1 MSNISGRGSAQRGI
15 MTKFIFSRRLI
26 ALAGLILVTLA
37 LAGCFDNE
45 PEQRKAFVSFLQTR
59 IIDKPGLHIPIMSEK
74 DLTELGPYA
83 DQYRILN
90 GFHHSLDKAIST
102 DLVRAMSIGQPR
114 SLEELRNNRALL
126 PVLIDGMTKMKNE
139 LDAAEAQADAAH
151 AALKQPPDLKV
162 VYDNA
167 YRRMVTI
174 PAGVFR
180 EIVPMTLN
188 MLPAVN
194 ELATYLDQ
202 HRDTIVFNAG
212 TPVVKDPAVRTKLAA
227 LMQSTAKAT
236 EAVDKGKRKLRA
248 MAEGR

>member
-1 MSNISGRGSAQRGI
+1 
-15 MTKFIFSRRLI
+15 MTKFVFSRRLI
-26 ALAGLILVTLA
+26 ALAGLFFVALS

-45 PEQRKAFVSFLQTR
+45 PEQRRAFIVFLQTR

-74 DLTELGPYA
+74 DIAELGPYA
-83 DQYRILN
+83 DQYRIMN

-102 DLVRAMSIGQPR
+102 DLTRALTIGQPR

-126 PVLIDGMTKMKNE
+126 PVLIEGMAKMKTE

-180 EIVPMTLN
+180 ELVPMTLN
-188 MLPAVN
+188 LLPAIN
-194 ELATYLDQ
+194 ELATYLDE

-212 TPVVKDPAVRTKLAA
+212 TPVVKDPAVRAKLAA
-227 LMQSTAKAT
+227 LMDATAKSAD
-236 EAVDKGKRKLRA
+236 AVETGKRKLRA